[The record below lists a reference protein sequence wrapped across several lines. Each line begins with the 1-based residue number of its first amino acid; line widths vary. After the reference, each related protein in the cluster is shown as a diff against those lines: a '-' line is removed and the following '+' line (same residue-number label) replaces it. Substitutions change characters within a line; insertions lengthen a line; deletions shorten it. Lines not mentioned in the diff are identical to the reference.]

1 VGYRTQVV
9 EHEREIDSDSM
20 IDNYEV
26 LDKNERECRILAIQ
40 GRDIDGQKAILD
52 RDGWSIRIR
61 MWVYLFLIFKHYD

>member
-1 VGYRTQVV
+1 VRYRTQVV